1 MSYTL
6 FDADV
11 ARQIAATLLDIE
23 AIRLNTKNP
32 YTWASGWKSPIYCDN
47 RLTLSYPEIRSF
59 IKNNLIEA
67 ITRHFPQVEVIAGVA
82 TAGVPQG
89 AIVAEHMNLPFN
101 YVRSSPKGHGLENLI
116 EGKTLKGRQ
125 VVVVEDLVSTG
136 SSSLNAVAALREAGY
151 KIAGMVAI
159 FTYGFNAADE
169 RFEKERT
176 PLVCL
181 SNYAALLE
189 EALKK
194 KYIKED
200 QLILLKSW
208 RTDPAGWKGK

>member
-1 MSYTL
+1 MNYTL
-6 FDADV
+6 FDPEV

-89 AIVAEHMNLPFN
+89 AIVAEQSRFQRLL
-101 YVRSSPKGHGLENLI
+101 GHLGVFCPVGE
-116 EGKTLKGRQ
+116 ET
-125 VVVVEDLVSTG
+125 
-136 SSSLNAVAALREAGY
+136 
-151 KIAGMVAI
+151 
-159 FTYGFNAADE
+159 
-169 RFEKERT
+169 RT
-176 PLVCL
+176 V
-181 SNYAALLE
+181 
-189 EALKK
+189 
-194 KYIKED
+194 
-200 QLILLKSW
+200 
-208 RTDPAGWKGK
+208 